1 MYEERLGTDWT
12 DISDDEAID
21 RAFALGV
28 AAAFGHEDRVE
39 FDRLRAAL
47 DTAYDRS
54 IIDLAYEEGR
64 GKAEGLSRESDSETD
79 VWDRLVGVSDGRA
92 TERRGG
98 DGPDSGSS
106 GGPGPAGGRPSLLD
120 RAGLLEGGEE
130 LGALGRPSFLDAA
143 DREGDE

>member
-39 FDRLRAAL
+39 FDRLRTAL

-64 GKAEGLSRESDSETD
+64 GKAEGLRRDADSETD
-79 VWDRLVGVSDGRA
+79 IWEHLVGVSDGRP
-92 TERRGG
+92 TDRGG
-98 DGPDSGSS
+98 DPDTGSED
-106 GGPGPAGGRPSLLD
+106 GPGPAGGRPSLLD

-130 LGALGRPSFLDAA
+130 MGALGRPPLLDPT
-143 DREGDE
+143 DREDDE